1 MTIPAY
7 VAFFTV
13 GGVLVVVGLLV
24 ALAAPAA
31 GVLVALVGVLHVLVG
46 MVLRNRGRRRTATA
60 S

>member
-13 GGVLVVVGLLV
+13 GGVLAVVGLLV

-31 GVLVALVGVLHVLVG
+31 GVLVVLVGVLHVVVG
-46 MVLRNRGRRRTATA
+46 MVLRNRGRRRSTAP